1 MCCLS
6 CFGVPVSAYI
16 LTLSKSVGLVGR
28 APVMPA
34 RAPAAAYKYSGASG
48 LLAPNI
54 FLYGSY
60 VPSTR
65 VLNVNSLIA
74 DALAPLY
81 SPLAPSYLKTW
92 PKFLNRFLCS
102 YGFCY
107 NSP

>member
-1 MCCLS
+1 
-6 CFGVPVSAYI
+6 
-16 LTLSKSVGLVGR
+16 
-28 APVMPA
+28 MPA
-34 RAPAAAYKYSGASG
+34 RAPAAAYKYSGESG
-48 LLAPNI
+48 LLAPSI

-65 VLNVNSLIA
+65 VENVNSLIA

-102 YGFCY
+102 FGFVC

>member
-34 RAPAAAYKYSGASG
+34 RAPAHAYKYSGASG
-48 LLAPNI
+48 LFAPNI

-74 DALAPLY
+74 EALAPLY
-81 SPLAPSYLKTW
+81 KPLAPSYLKTW

-102 YGFCY
+102 YGFYY